1 MKNKG
6 LDVISKIVSLF
17 LCFVLF
23 VMICMYIG
31 LLIGPKLISKDNVS
45 TIVNDMDIKE
55 VLTTS
60 DSSSLDRL
68 YTIAD
73 NNNVDRKIVDGIIN
87 SNEFKTLI
95 SEYYGD
101 VAYYLSSGVE
111 GTTITADKIV
121 QTVDEVLDRT
131 SKELGITLTEEQHDN
146 ILVEVEENSS
156 EIANMFPTYDEMK
169 SEISEEDMNVIRVL
183 LGDSSKIVLLVMIIM
198 VVLIIALVRW
208 SIYRF
213 AIWTGVTTV
222 LAGGVFAAVG
232 GLGNIAMN
240 LILEEEYSTAIINL
254 VKDNIFG
261 TFVNYGLVVLLIGII
276 QMVYYFIMRNKFNKK
291 EA

>member
-23 VMICMYIG
+23 IMICMYIG

-45 TIVNDMDIKE
+45 TIVNDMDMKE
-55 VLTTS
+55 ILNTNDS
-60 DSSSLDRL
+60 DSLDRL

-73 NNNVDRKIVDGIIN
+73 NNNIDRQIVDGIIN
-87 SNEFKTLI
+87 SNEFKALI

-101 VAYYLSSGVE
+101 VAHYLSSGQE
-111 GTTITADKIV
+111 GTIITADKIV

-131 SKELGITLTEEQHDN
+131 AQELGITLTEEQHDN

-156 EIANMFPTYDEMK
+156 EISNMFPTYDEMK
-169 SEISEEDMNVIRVL
+169 NEINEEDMNVIRIL
-183 LGDSSKIVLLVMIIM
+183 LGDSSKIVLFVMIII
-198 VVLIIALVRW
+198 VIAIIAIVRW

-222 LAGGVFAAVG
+222 LAGGVFASLG
-232 GLGNIAMN
+232 GLGNVAMK
-240 LILEEEYSTAIINL
+240 LILEEEYSTATIQL
-254 VKDNIFG
+254 VKENIFG
-261 TFVNYGLVVLLIGII
+261 TFVNYGLVVLLIGTIQII
-276 QMVYYFIMRNKFNKK
+276 YYFMLRNKFNKN

>member
-23 VMICMYIG
+23 IMICMYIG

-45 TIVNDMDIKE
+45 TIVNDMDMKE
-55 VLTTS
+55 ILTTNDS
-60 DSSSLDRL
+60 DSLDRL

-73 NNNVDRKIVDGIIN
+73 NNNIDRQIVDGIIN
-87 SNEFKTLI
+87 SNEFKALI

-101 VAYYLSSGVE
+101 VAHYLSSGQE
-111 GTTITADKIV
+111 GIIITADKIV

-131 SKELGITLTEEQHDN
+131 AQELGITLTEEQHDN
-146 ILVEVEENSS
+146 ILIEVEENSS
-156 EIANMFPTYDEMK
+156 EISNMFPTYDEMK
-169 SEISEEDMNVIRVL
+169 NEINEEDMNVIRIL
-183 LGDSSKIVLLVMIIM
+183 LGDSSKIVLFVMIII
-198 VVLIIALVRW
+198 VIAIIAIVRW

-222 LAGGVFAAVG
+222 LAGGVFASLG
-232 GLGNIAMN
+232 GLGNVAMK
-240 LILEEEYSTAIINL
+240 LILEEEYSTATIQL
-254 VKDNIFG
+254 VKENIFG
-261 TFVNYGLVVLLIGII
+261 TFVNYGLVVLLIGTIQII
-276 QMVYYFIMRNKFNKK
+276 YYFMLRNKFNKN